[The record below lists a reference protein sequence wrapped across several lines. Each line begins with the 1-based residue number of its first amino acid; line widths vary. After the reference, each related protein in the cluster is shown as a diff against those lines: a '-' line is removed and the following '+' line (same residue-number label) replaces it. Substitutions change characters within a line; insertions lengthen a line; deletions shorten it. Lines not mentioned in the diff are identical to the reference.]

1 MSKPKSTT
9 KKCSKI
15 KSTKHHRSILVSKTT
30 MSLVLA
36 TASYTIHGCFL
47 KLYRAVKEYIAEYQ
61 NTRDTKFDQL
71 NMKIDQLSM
80 KADKQSEQIDRQS
93 DQIAELLF
101 LSKDNGALK
110 DITNFKEYDVNNK
123 EKKTSKKR
131 KQVYDET
138 TMTVKKKRSIKCV
151 RCQLQKK
158 PCDFQYPC
166 KRCLNARKND
176 MSCYYELVL

>member
-1 MSKPKSTT
+1 
-9 KKCSKI
+9 
-15 KSTKHHRSILVSKTT
+15 

-36 TASYTIHGCFL
+36 TASHKIHGCFL
-47 KLYRAVKEYIAEYQ
+47 KLYRAVNEYIEHRREYQ

-71 NMKIDQLSM
+71 NLKIDQLSI
-80 KADKQSEQIDRQS
+80 KVDRQSEQIDRQRE
-93 DQIAELLF
+93 QIAELLF
-101 LSKDNGALK
+101 LSKDNAALK
-110 DITNFKEYDVNNK
+110 DITTSKEYDVNDK
-123 EKKTSKKR
+123 AKKTSKKR